1 MDGFETILVDT
12 QDGVR
17 TITLNRPEVLN
28 AFNDRMLDELRQ
40 ALREAERDEAVRCV
54 VLTGAGRAFCS
65 GQDLRARTEPFSFA
79 VHLRTRYNPLI
90 LQLHSM
96 EKPVLAAVNGVAA
109 GAGCSLALAC
119 DLRIAS
125 TQAQFIEVFSRVGL
139 VPDSGS
145 TYFLPRLVGIGK
157 AMELCLL
164 ADPLSAEE
172 ALRLGLVNWVVP
184 PEELRE
190 RALAIASRLARG
202 PTRAYG
208 LTKRAL
214 LRSLQADLA
223 FALDYEAM
231 LQEIAG
237 RTEDHREGLAAFF
250 EKRPPRFAGR

>member
-1 MDGFETILVDT
+1 MNAFETILLDT

-40 ALREAERDEAVRCV
+40 ALREAEQDEAVRCV

-79 VHLRTRYNPLI
+79 AHLRTHYNPLI
-90 LQLHSM
+90 LQVRTI

-139 VPDSGS
+139 IPDSGS
-145 TYFLPRLVGIGK
+145 TYFLPRLVGMGK
-157 AMELCLL
+157 ALELFLL
-164 ADPLSAEE
+164 AEPVSAEE

-184 PEELRE
+184 PEELMGRTME
-190 RALAIASRLARG
+190 IATRLARG

-214 LRSLQADLA
+214 LHNLQADLA
-223 FALDYEAM
+223 FALEYEAM

-250 EKRPPRFAGR
+250 EKRPPRFGGR